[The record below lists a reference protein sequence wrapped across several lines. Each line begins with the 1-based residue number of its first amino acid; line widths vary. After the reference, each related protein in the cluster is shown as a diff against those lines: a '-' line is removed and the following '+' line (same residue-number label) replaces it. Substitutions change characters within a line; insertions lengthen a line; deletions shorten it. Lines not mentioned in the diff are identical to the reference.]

1 MYKIKKNFRSNFE
14 LRDIEMLS
22 NPNIHSER
30 LLFSAV
36 SDEVVEVKTML
47 LQLRKI
53 LEEVINLIKCH
64 LFTFV
69 LLFREILKT
78 GSVQEEMKANVK

>member
-53 LEEVINLIKCH
+53 LEEVKIK
-64 LFTFV
+64 LWVPVT
-69 LLFREILKT
+69 
-78 GSVQEEMKANVK
+78 